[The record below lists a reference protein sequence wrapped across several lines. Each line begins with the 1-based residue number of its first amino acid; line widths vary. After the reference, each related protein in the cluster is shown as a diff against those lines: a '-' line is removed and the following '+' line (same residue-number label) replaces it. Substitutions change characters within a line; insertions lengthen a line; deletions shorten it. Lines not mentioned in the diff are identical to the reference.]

1 MALTYTDQGTLVV
14 NVAWQKRVAAAA
26 ADVAQAT
33 ITKLAPTAPNYYR
46 LNQLAQQ
53 VVSSDALTP
62 AFCRLVAAGF
72 GAGVTALASPPENTG
87 SDSQLK
93 TQVTD
98 AFTALAV
105 I

>member
-1 MALTYTDQGTLVV
+1 MALNYVDQATLVAT
-14 NVAWQKRVAAAA
+14 VAWQKRVAAAA
-26 ADVAQAT
+26 ADVSQAT

-46 LNQLAQQ
+46 LNQLAQE
-53 VVSSDALTP
+53 VVKSDALTP

-72 GAGVTALASPPENTG
+72 GGAVTTLATPPENTG
-87 SDSQLK
+87 TDAQLK

-98 AFTALAV
+98 AFSALAV